1 MKSSEIVD
9 SERANP
15 RNLFLLCFAVLFLE
29 MACIRWLSS
38 VTEILAFFAN
48 LILVA
53 TFFGLGLGCMMARRK
68 VPLVRGV
75 GPIFLVLCTAALYI
89 RNRFPVPFHYEVLHY
104 GYQVPQTL
112 WVPFSALASFLING
126 ALFMVLG
133 QELGRQFN
141 AFKNPLEAYSFDIA
155 GSICGTL
162 TFALMGYL
170 QAPPVVWFSLGFALL
185 LSMRWRESWTLIVQL
200 PTLCIGLMLVALS
213 GQGAYWSPY
222 YKIET
227 HTLDVNGANLG
238 YVVTVDNERIQDAID
253 FKNPQ
258 LQKTDFAGW
267 VDYYR
272 FPYALTNPKKVLLL
286 GAGGGNEAYIAK
298 QCGVEDIQ
306 AVEIDPVIA
315 GFGFTKH
322 PCLPFTLPGVRVE
335 IDDARAFISR
345 TKEKYDLITLSALD
359 SHMVIPG
366 MSSLRLESYIHTTDG
381 YRQIRNLLK
390 PHGAFCLHMSS
401 MREWMAPRNYYT
413 VTDAFG
419 KEPQLLRSEPNPCGD
434 WAYLIFN
441 DDTKVSD
448 EQLAKLNISKLPVPA
463 RPDPYLI
470 NSDDWPFMYL
480 ETPSI
485 PKMCLWVLGG
495 MLLVSAV
502 TLTSVQREMRSP
514 NLHFYFLGAGFML
527 LETRSITQCGLL
539 FGLTW
544 LVNAIVVATVLIA
557 IFATNR
563 LVMQGR
569 GLSSRVAY
577 PLLLVTLVL
586 SYFFPFKLLLGL
598 SILPRL
604 LATGAVMG
612 LPICWA
618 SMIFS
623 NSFARCPRAEVALGS
638 NLLGVVLGG
647 SLEYLGNIIGLKSLY
662 LVAILIYFLSWL
674 FARDLPDPE

>member
-1 MKSSEIVD
+1 
-9 SERANP
+9 
-15 RNLFLLCFAVLFLE
+15 

-38 VTEILAFFAN
+38 VAEILAFFAN

-53 TFFGLGLGCMMARRK
+53 TFFGLGLGCLLARHRIT
-68 VPLVRGV
+68 LVRAV
-75 GPIFLVLCTAALYI
+75 GPIFLILCLAALYI

-141 AFKNPLEAYSFDIA
+141 AFKNPLEAYSYDIA
-155 GSICGTL
+155 GSLGGTL

-170 QAPPVVWFSLGFALL
+170 HAPPIAWFGLGFTLL
-185 LSMRWRESWTLIVQL
+185 LSVRWRESWTLAVQL
-200 PTLCIGLMLVALS
+200 PCILAGLALVAIS
-213 GQGAYWSPY
+213 GEGAFWSPY

-238 YVVTVDNERIQDAID
+238 YVVTVDNERIQDALD
-253 FKNPQ
+253 FKNPK
-258 LQKTDFAGW
+258 LRESEFGAW
-267 VDYYR
+267 IDYYS
-272 FPYALTNPKKVLLL
+272 FPYALTHPKKVLLL

-298 QCGVEDIQ
+298 QYGVEDIQ

-322 PCLPFTLPGVRVE
+322 PCLPFTLPGVRVD

-359 SHMVIPG
+359 SHMIIPG

-381 YRQIRNLLK
+381 YRQIRELLN

-401 MREWMAPRNYYT
+401 IREWMAPRNYYT
-413 VTDAFG
+413 VTQAFG

-434 WAYLIFN
+434 WAYLIFK
-441 DDTKVSD
+441 DDTKIPD
-448 EQLAKLNISKLPVPA
+448 EQLARLNIRKLPIPA
-463 RPDPYLI
+463 RPSPFLV
-470 NSDDWPFMYL
+470 NTDDWPFMYL
-480 ETPSI
+480 EAPSI

-495 MLLVSAV
+495 MLVISAL
-502 TLTSVQREMRSP
+502 TLSSVQKEMRTP
-514 NLHFYFLGAGFML
+514 NMHFYFLGAGFML

-544 LVNAIVVATVLIA
+544 LVNAIVVATVLTA
-557 IFATNR
+557 IFATNY
-563 LVMQGR
+563 LVMRGR
-569 GLSSRVAY
+569 GLPSRVAY
-577 PLLLVTLVL
+577 PLLLITLTL

-598 SILPRL
+598 GTLPRL
-604 LATGAVMG
+604 LATAVVMG

-618 SMIFS
+618 SMVFS
-623 NSFARCPRAEVALGS
+623 NSFARSARPEVALGS

-647 SLEYLGNIIGLKSLY
+647 SLEYLGNIVGLKSLY
-662 LVAILIYFLSWL
+662 LVAIAIYIVSW
-674 FARDLPDPE
+674 FFSREASDLPNSPRE